1 MNVYVCATAACI
13 AASGTP
19 TDVFTRRIDPAAP
32 AVVELATNLR
42 VVHVEAGPGDLAKAK
57 LPAWTSVFARGV
69 EDFAEASGIRY
80 GGLLSH
86 YWLSGLVACS
96 LADSWDVPHVA
107 AFHTLALAKQ
117 AAFPD
122 DHADR
127 QDQRLVRVEGERR
140 IVREADAL
148 LAAGTHERDE
158 LVLRYRAE
166 AEKIRLAPP
175 GVDRDLFHPRDRQAC
190 RSRLGLAPDR
200 PLVLTVGRDVAI
212 KGADVLERAH
222 ALLPALLPADRR
234 PDALFIGGEA
244 DGARRIGAVPQE
256 ELAWYYGA
264 ADVAVAPSYYES
276 FGMAALEAQAC
287 GRAVVASEVGGLPAV
302 VEHGRTGLL
311 VPPGDHEALAA
322 AVSLLLKDRPQ
333 AERLGQAA
341 AHSARGRTWRAA
353 ADSAL
358 DALRADRLV
367 RVSA

>member
-1 MNVYVCATAACI
+1 MNVYVRATAARI

-19 TDVFTRRIDPAAP
+19 TDVFTRRIDPTAP

-42 VVHVEAGPGDLAKAK
+42 VVHVEGGPDDLAKAE
-57 LPAWTSVFARGV
+57 LPAWTDVFARGV
-69 EDFAEASGIRY
+69 DDFALASGIRY
-80 GGLLSH
+80 RGLLSH
-86 YWLSGLVACS
+86 YWLSGLAAIR
-96 LADSWDVPHVA
+96 LADTWDVPHVA

-117 AAFPD
+117 AAFS
-122 DHADR
+122 ADPA
-127 QDQRLVRVEGERR
+127 DPVRVEGERR

-158 LVLRYRAE
+158 LVLRYQAE

-175 GVDRDLFHPRDRQAC
+175 GVDRDLFYPRDRRAC
-190 RSRLGLAPDR
+190 RSRLGLALDR

-212 KGADVLERAH
+212 KGADVLERA
-222 ALLPALLPADRR
+222 LALLPADRR
-234 PDALFIGGEA
+234 PDALSIGGTA
-244 DGARRIGAVPQE
+244 DGSHRIGAVPQE

-264 ADVAVAPSYYES
+264 ADVVVAPSYYES
-276 FGMAALEAQAC
+276 FGMAALEAEAC
-287 GRAVVASEVGGLPAV
+287 GRPVVASAVGGLPAV
-302 VEHGRTGLL
+302 VEHDRTGLL

-322 AVSLLLKDRPQ
+322 AVSLLLEDRAQ

-341 AHSARGRTWRAA
+341 ARAARGRTWSAA
-353 ADSAL
+353 ADGAL